1 MAAHTTGNSSDSE
14 TPLAAPAQGEP
25 YLLTPGPL
33 TTSIRTKEAM
43 LRDWGSRDNAFRDI
57 TEDLRRRLVAMV
69 NGGDAFDCVP
79 MQGSGT
85 FSVEA
90 ALASFIPRDGKAL
103 MLING
108 AYGER
113 AATILDYLGRD
124 YITHNTGE
132 YEPPVP
138 EEVDQILAHDE
149 DITDVFVVHC
159 ETSSGVLNPLKE
171 IADVVAARGRRL
183 IIDSMS
189 AFGAIPLDARDV
201 TFDVMVSSA
210 NKCIEGVPGFGFIV
224 ARRSALERAA
234 GNSHSLSL
242 DVHDQWVYMN
252 KTRQWRFTPPTHT
265 IAAFR
270 EALLQHEE
278 EGGVEGRNARY
289 RRNHQVL
296 LKGMRAMGFETLL
309 DDEQMAPVIT
319 TFFSPGDGRF
329 DFERFYDEL
338 AERGYVIYPGKLTE
352 AETFRLGCIGYL
364 DEHVMQGL
372 VDSMADVLKVMGVT
386 DCSRGERRIAG
397 AAD

>member
-1 MAAHTTGNSSDSE
+1 MTANLTDTSS
-14 TPLAAPAQGEP
+14 TPASGLAAPAEGEP

-33 TTSIRTKEAM
+33 TTSIRTKRAM

-57 TEDLRRRLVAMV
+57 TEDIRHRLVAMA
-69 NGGDAFDCVP
+69 NGGDDYDCVP

-90 ALASFIPRDGKAL
+90 ALASFIPREGKAL

-113 AATILDYLGRD
+113 AAKILDYLGRN
-124 YITHNTGE
+124 YITHHTGE
-132 YEPPVP
+132 YEPPAP
-138 EEVDQILAHDE
+138 EEVDQILTHDE

-159 ETSSGVLNPLKE
+159 ETSSGVLNPVRE
-171 IADVVAARGRRL
+171 IAEIVARHNRRL

-189 AFGAIPLDARDV
+189 AFGAIALDAREV
-201 TFDVMVSSA
+201 PFEVMVSSA

-224 ARRSALERAA
+224 ARKDALERAE

-242 DVHDQWVYMN
+242 DVHDQWVNMN

-270 EALLQHEE
+270 EALLQHED
-278 EGGVEGRNARY
+278 EGGVAGRNARY

-296 LKGMRAMGFETLL
+296 VEGMREMGFHTLL
-309 DDEQMAPVIT
+309 RDEQMAPVIT
-319 TFFSPGDGRF
+319 TFYSPADPNF
-329 DFERFYDEL
+329 HFENFYDAL

-364 DEHVMQGL
+364 DEHVMRGL
-372 VDSMADVLKVMGVT
+372 VQAMREVLDTMGVT
-386 DCSRGERRIAG
+386 DCSPESPAIAG
-397 AAD
+397 AAE